1 MADWEELKSK
11 RVTILGAT
19 GSIGTQT
26 LDVISQNSDDFEVV
40 ALTASESVEKMAE
53 LIQRFCPSY
62 AVMKNEEKAEELRK
76 LLPNHSCEILYGMDG
91 FVAVSTLPNVD
102 VVVAAMVGMIGL
114 RPVMEAIRAG
124 KDIALANKETLVTA
138 GHIIMPLA
146 KEYGVSI
153 LPVDS
158 EHSAIF
164 QCLNGEKKS
173 QIETLFL
180 TASGGPFRHGTKE
193 ELEKVTVEQALM
205 HPNWSMG
212 AKITIDSATMINKG
226 LEMIEA
232 KWLFDVDIDKIHVL
246 VQPKSV
252 IHSMVGFVDGA
263 VMAQLGTPDMRLPI
277 QYALYY
283 PERNYLGGERLN
295 FEALANIQFEKP
307 NTDVLRGIPIAVE
320 ASRIG
325 GSMLTAMNAANEYA
339 VARFLKK
346 DIAFFQIYDM
356 IEYAMSK
363 HRVIKHPDL
372 SQILETER
380 ETYERLNKDWR
391 NVSR

>member
-1 MADWEELKSK
+1 MK

-295 FEALANIQFEKP
+295 FEALADIQFEKP
-307 NTDVLRGIPIAVE
+307 NTDVLRGIPIAVG

-339 VARFLKK
+339 VVRFLKK
-346 DIAFFQIYDM
+346 DIAFLQIYDM

-363 HRVIKHPDL
+363 HQVIKHPDL

>member
-1 MADWEELKSK
+1 LK

-380 ETYERLNKDWR
+380 ETYECLNKDWR

>member
-1 MADWEELKSK
+1 LK

-295 FEALANIQFEKP
+295 FEALADIQFEKP
-307 NTDVLRGIPIAVE
+307 NTDVLRGIPIAVG

-346 DIAFFQIYDM
+346 DIAFLQIYDM

-363 HRVIKHPDL
+363 HQVIKHPDL

>member
-1 MADWEELKSK
+1 MK

-295 FEALANIQFEKP
+295 FEALADIQFEKP
-307 NTDVLRGIPIAVE
+307 NTDVLRGIPIAVG

-325 GSMLTAMNAANEYA
+325 GSMLTAMNAANENA

-346 DIAFFQIYDM
+346 DIAFLQIYDM

-363 HRVIKHPDL
+363 HQVIKHPDL

>member
-1 MADWEELKSK
+1 MK

-19 GSIGTQT
+19 GSIVTQT

-295 FEALANIQFEKP
+295 FEALADIQFEKP
-307 NTDVLRGIPIAVE
+307 NTDVLRGIPIAVG

-346 DIAFFQIYDM
+346 DIAFLQIYDM

-363 HRVIKHPDL
+363 HQVIKHPDL

>member
-1 MADWEELKSK
+1 MK

-295 FEALANIQFEKP
+295 FEALADIQFEKP
-307 NTDVLRGIPIAVE
+307 NTDVLRGIPIAVG

-339 VARFLKK
+339 VTRFLKK
-346 DIAFFQIYDM
+346 DIAFLQIYDM

-363 HRVIKHPDL
+363 HQVIKHPDL

>member
-1 MADWEELKSK
+1 MK

-26 LDVISQNSDDFEVV
+26 LDVISQNPDDFEVV

-180 TASGGPFRHGTKE
+180 TASGGPFRHSTKE

-295 FEALANIQFEKP
+295 FEALADIQFEKP

-346 DIAFFQIYDM
+346 DIAFLQIYDM

>member
-1 MADWEELKSK
+1 MK

-339 VARFLKK
+339 VASFLKK

>member
-1 MADWEELKSK
+1 MK

-339 VARFLKK
+339 VTRFLKK